1 MYDADLEAYISE
13 RNPIIKTKVVIIGI
27 CFGILIGSMILV
39 TVMVS
44 LIAGSAVGWADVG
57 RPDAV
62 FLDDL
67 PFGLGDV
74 VLNYDIG
81 TVIRGSPP
89 RTRLVLRILVTS
101 ALIGMFVGIAYL
113 PYRTRENIINDF
125 KGISY
130 LSTAQIFAIVIG
142 SSPLFFL
149 MVNTLY
155 QHAIQ
160 L

>member
-1 MYDADLEAYISE
+1 MSDADLEAYISKKKH
-13 RNPIIKTKVVIIGI
+13 IIKTKSEIVGI
-27 CFGILIGSMILV
+27 CFGILIGSWFVIGFAMICV
-39 TVMVS
+39 EIVS
-44 LIAGSAVGWADVG
+44 IYFDISNINYLRIFYNIIW
-57 RPDAV
+57 
-62 FLDDL
+62 FL
-67 PFGLGDV
+67 FS
-74 VLNYDIG
+74 IG
-81 TVIRGSPP
+81 T
-89 RTRLVLRILVTS
+89 L
-101 ALIGMFVGIAYL
+101 VGIAFL